1 MHIYIN
7 VCMYVHIYIVLI
19 FVKQNVKL
27 LAYWVVEKKNV
38 ASAAKNLVI
47 PSGSVLNHSSH

>member
-27 LAYWVVEKKNV
+27 LACWVVEKKNV
-38 ASAAKNLVI
+38 ASATKSLVI
-47 PSGSVLNHSSH
+47 PNG

>member
-1 MHIYIN
+1 
-7 VCMYVHIYIVLI
+7 MYVCIYIYIVFT
-19 FVKQNVKL
+19 FVNQNVKL

-38 ASAAKNLVI
+38 ASAAKSLVI